1 MLDVDKRL
9 DLLLQWA
16 NSISDPSSKA
26 SHSAFISKKLEVKHV
41 EGVGRGIY
49 ATSQIQKNERLVRIP
64 YSYLLN
70 FTTVVAN
77 ITKHNSSIHL
87 SDPIFNNLHIPLPK
101 FDAVGTFYSKLGYD
115 TLTALSSFQIV
126 SLFLVLESQRK
137 DSFWKPFI
145 DMLPQVDELGLS
157 PLVWTT
163 NGVPEAAKLSAL
175 LPRSTRK
182 HADSI
187 SSRFAKDKDVVSLM
201 LQGTD
206 FFSVDRFLWAW
217 MCINSRCLYLEM
229 PLGKSTNDNFT
240 MAPYVDFL
248 NHLCDDQCGIK
259 IDASGF
265 HVYTSTAYEPGAELF
280 FSYGPHSNEFLLCEY
295 GFVLDDNKW
304 NYVDISD
311 YIAPLLRPHHVD
323 FLKEKGYYNDYTI
336 NKDGMSFR
344 TEIALATLQEANPKE
359 SRRLNGL
366 VDGLIHG
373 AVYEERSSI
382 LLEQILRKIAL
393 DSTKAIASLHEL
405 NPNCSRQQAIRKLHT
420 DILEICLSRGAELSS

>member
-1 MLDVDKRL
+1 MLNVDERL
-9 DLLLQWA
+9 EHLLAWA
-16 NSISDPSSKA
+16 KSTNDQSSKA
-26 SHSAFISKKLEVKHV
+26 ADAAFISLKLEVKHV

-49 ATSQIQKNERLVRIP
+49 AVDQIQKNERLVRIP
-64 YSYLLN
+64 YSFLLN

-77 ITKHNSSIHL
+77 IAKHNSSIQL
-87 SDPIFNNLHIPLPK
+87 SDPIFNNLHVPLPK
-101 FDAVGTFYSKLGYD
+101 MDAVGTLYSKLTYD
-115 TLTALSSFQIV
+115 ALTALSSFQIV
-126 SLFLVLESQRK
+126 SFFLVLESQRK
-137 DSFWKPFI
+137 DSYWRPFI
-145 DMLPQVDELGLS
+145 DMLPEVNELGLS

-163 NGVPEAAKLSAL
+163 KADPDASKLSAL
-175 LPRSTRK
+175 LPRSARK
-182 HADSI
+182 HAESI
-187 SSRFAKDKDVVSLM
+187 SARFEKDLEVVSLL

-248 NHLCDDQCGIK
+248 NHLSDDQCGIK
-259 IDASGF
+259 IDPSGF
-265 HVYTSTAYEPGAELF
+265 HVYTSTAYQPGAELF

-295 GFVLDDNKW
+295 GFVLEDNKW
-304 NYVDISD
+304 NYVDISE

-323 FLKEKGYYNDYTI
+323 FLKEKGYYNDYTV

-344 TEIALATLQEANPKE
+344 TEIALATLQEADPKS

-373 AVYEERSSI
+373 AVYEERSSV
-382 LLEQILRKIAL
+382 LLKQILKKIAL
-393 DSTKAIASLHEL
+393 DSSRSIVSLDEL
-405 NPNCSRQQAIRKLHT
+405 NPDSRQRAIRKLHT
-420 DILEICLSRGAELSS
+420 DLLDICRSRGIDL